1 METFAP
7 VLIVF
12 LVIIFVVLIFG
23 ATRYYGN
30 PAIASPLPLR
40 EPQIDPENEL
50 DLYISRPSGFGL
62 TTENIVY
69 EYKNITYVFQYL
81 TKEFNFSNP
90 SETSLEYSQSN
101 MALNVRRFR
110 DSSGTQGYF
119 TTVDFGNTTVGIINQ
134 LYMSQS
140 NHMYAMIKTLIS
152 LIGANEWI
160 IFYNANQN
168 LERYSNEFRVYPTI
182 MDPVTNG
189 PYDYGIISSINFNYT
204 LSVEIIPKVDKVLR
218 IRMRTDNNIQEKY
231 PEITTNAPIIEQDEG
246 YALTEIGAGNFARD
260 HSGEIIQQLFP

>member
-1 METFAP
+1 METLAL

-12 LVIIFVVLIFG
+12 LVIIFVALIFG
-23 ATRYYGN
+23 TTGYYGN
-30 PAIASPLPLR
+30 PIGSPLPLR
-40 EPQIDPENEL
+40 ESQIDPENEL
-50 DLYISRPSGFGL
+50 DLYISRPSGVGL

-81 TKEFNFSNP
+81 KEEFNFSNP

-101 MALNVRRFR
+101 MTLNVRRFR
-110 DSSGTQGYF
+110 DSNGTQGYF
-119 TTVDFGNTTVGIINQ
+119 TAVDFANTTVGIINQ
-134 LYMSQS
+134 LYGSQS

-189 PYDYGIISSINFNYT
+189 PYDYGIVSSLNFNYT

-218 IRMRTDNNIQEKY
+218 IRMRADNNIQERY